1 MTTRIVHTDD
11 TVSSLELTTR
21 IEVEASFDGGTA
33 ADTLSAATA
42 APAAPAAPVFRAL
55 AYRPELDGLRAVA
68 VVPVIFYHFN
78 GKYSWGRKVRY
89 EHGFHRSLHVARFR
103 GPKQPSKQCLLY
115 TTRSAGPCCR
125 VNLSPCVALAQATNV
140 KPPPAHT
147 RTPLWAYKGRAS
159 CWHTCNFYP
168 HVTHSLSYLVW
179 LESNIQH
186 RSVWHLI
193 GHVWYRSGVRMASKS

>member
-115 TTRSAGPCCR
+115 TPRSAGPCCR

-140 KPPPAHT
+140 KNPPAHT

-168 HVTHSLSYLVW
+168 LP
-179 LESNIQH
+179 
-186 RSVWHLI
+186 
-193 GHVWYRSGVRMASKS
+193 